1 MTWFKVDDKLFG
13 HPEGQGRRHPGHG
26 SVGHVWC
33 VVLGLPDRRIRALRS
48 FVKEHR
54 FGEVDAV
61 VLVEVGLWH
70 PVDGGWQFHDWAQ
83 SNPTRTQVEAGGK
96 KPTGSG
102 REQGAVMFRC
112 ESARNPLGTHASP
125 DPTRTRPV

>member
-1 MTWFKVDDKLFG
+1 M
-13 HPEGQGRRHPGHG
+13 
-26 SVGHVWC
+26 
-33 VVLGLPDRRIRALRS
+33 GLWVMCGAWSSAYLTDGYVPRS

-83 SNPTRTQVEAGGK
+83 SNPTRTQVEARQEADRK
-96 KPTGSG
+96 RKSKG
-102 REQGAVMFRC
+102 RDV
-112 ESARNPLGTHASP
+112 PL
-125 DPTRTRPV
+125 